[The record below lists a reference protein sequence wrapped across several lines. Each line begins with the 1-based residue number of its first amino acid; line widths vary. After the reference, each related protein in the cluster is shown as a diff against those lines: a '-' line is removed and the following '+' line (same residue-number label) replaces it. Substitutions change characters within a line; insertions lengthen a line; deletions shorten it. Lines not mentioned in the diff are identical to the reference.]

1 VSAAAPVNVPE
12 TPLAAFGAAVVATG
26 VGVALCA
33 VALADVVDA
42 AEFVVEVAAF
52 FFAFFLV
59 VVVVVVVAGA
69 GVVAGVAAGAV
80 VAAAL
85 LEEPES
91 EVPESEVPES
101 EPPLKPPELPN
112 CGGVIDTTAPSP
124 PMVPPTISAKRL
136 DSMEFKLLRVYFIFW
151 NTSIFS

>member
-1 VSAAAPVNVPE
+1 MNVPE

-59 VVVVVVVAGA
+59 VVVVVVVVVVAGA

-91 EVPESEVPES
+91 EVPDNEAPES
-101 EPPLKPPELPN
+101 EPGARPPELPN
-112 CGGVIDTTAPSP
+112 CGGVIETTAPSP

>member
-1 VSAAAPVNVPE
+1 MV
-12 TPLAAFGAAVVATG
+12 VVA
-26 VGVALCA
+26 
-33 VALADVVDA
+33 
-42 AEFVVEVAAF
+42 
-52 FFAFFLV
+52 
-59 VVVVVVVAGA
+59 VVVVAVVAA
-69 GVVAGVAAGAV
+69 GVLAAAGAAAGVAAGAV

-91 EVPESEVPES
+91 EAPES

-112 CGGVIDTTAPSP
+112 CGGVIETTAPSP

-136 DSMEFKLLRVYFIFW
+136 DSMEFKLLRMYLIFW

>member
-1 VSAAAPVNVPE
+1 VNVPD
-12 TPLAAFGAAVVATG
+12 TPLAAFGAAVVAAG
-26 VGVALCA
+26 AGVAVCA

-52 FFAFFLV
+52 FFAFFFAFFLVVV

-136 DSMEFKLLRVYFIFW
+136 DSMEFKLLRMYFIFW